1 MERAHGGS
9 AIPSYR
15 VDGKG
20 QPLVLIMGL
29 GGRKEDWRPQV
40 RAFKRYFRVITFDN
54 RGVGGSSRL
63 PGQITIEAMVGDTLA
78 LLDHLGIDRAHI
90 LGYSLGGIVA
100 QQIAIRYPERVNK
113 LILASTVAVGDE
125 SDGSVE
131 GLQKALGLKQ
141 DGGQQGLE
149 GVDARRI
156 MPAVTDLAFNRWQ
169 YRLIV
174 RLLAPLL
181 AQRIGLEGL
190 TGQFQAA
197 ADVNTL
203 DRLGSI
209 EATTLVLTGTDDR
222 LVDASASRVL
232 ASRIPRAKLVMIEG
246 GSHGV
251 AIEMRRRFNQAV
263 LDFLREG

>member
-1 MERAHGGS
+1 MERAHGES

-29 GGRKEDWRPQV
+29 GGRKENWKPQV

-63 PGQITIEAMVGDTLA
+63 PGPITIEAMVSDTLA
-78 LLDHLGIDRAHI
+78 LLDHLGIDRAHV

-100 QQIAIRYPERVNK
+100 QEIAIRYPERVNK
-113 LILASTVAVGDE
+113 LILASTVAIGDE
-125 SDGSVE
+125 SDASVE
-131 GLQKALGLKQ
+131 GLQKTLGLEQ
-141 DGGQQGLE
+141 GGGQQGLE

-156 MPAVTDLAFNRWQ
+156 MPAVTDLAFNKWY
-169 YRLIV
+169 YRLVI
-174 RLLAPLL
+174 RLLAPLQ
-181 AQRIGLEGL
+181 AHSIGLEAL

-203 DRLGSI
+203 GRVDSI
-209 EATTLVLTGTDDR
+209 QATTLVLTGTDDR

-232 ASRIPRAKLVMIEG
+232 ASRIPHAKLVTIEG
-246 GSHGV
+246 GSHSV
-251 AIEMRRRFNQAV
+251 AIEMRRRFNEAV